1 MGSGSLWG
9 IPLNF
14 EADVMVYNKRLLEE
28 KNLQVPTTT
37 EELTK
42 ACEAL
47 QNHSGNG
54 TYAFACRGSLSW
66 ATLITA
72 YQSFYTTYGGTD
84 FDLGADGK
92 MVSTVNRP
100 EGVEATEWFV
110 DLVKKGGSSTW
121 ASTTYAEAVGDVGA
135 GTAAICVDASGSC
148 LSVCLENASEE
159 NKAMYED
166 GETDASLREG
176 AYHSSIPSV
185 MADWLYEDGRG
196 EGDLA
201 VLKDAD
207 SNQYYVVEF
216 VKRYYDEADDGNIS
230 NTISSERV
238 LEYIEN
244 IMESYTVT
252 DQKGKLKY
260 LTIEDAV
267 ES

>member
-1 MGSGSLWG
+1 
-9 IPLNF
+9 
-14 EADVMVYNKRLLEE
+14 
-28 KNLQVPTTT
+28 
-37 EELTK
+37 
-42 ACEAL
+42 
-47 QNHSGNG
+47 
-54 TYAFACRGSLSW
+54 
-66 ATLITA
+66 
-72 YQSFYTTYGGTD
+72 
-84 FDLGADGK
+84 
-92 MVSTVNRP
+92 
-100 EGVEATEWFV
+100 
-110 DLVKKGGSSTW
+110 
-121 ASTTYAEAVGDVGA
+121 
-135 GTAAICVDASGSC
+135 
-148 LSVCLENASEE
+148 
-159 NKAMYED
+159 MYED